1 MTNAIRMTMTRR
13 KQMVVGVVLGF
24 WVRKRK
30 IINKW
35 RMVDDDS
42 KIRKIGAYLFC

>member
-1 MTNAIRMTMTRR
+1 MTNAMKMTTARG

-35 RMVDDDS
+35 RMIDDENS
-42 KIRKIGAYLFC
+42 KGLDCSLP